1 MSISST
7 KNNEKENIKISSPI
21 IINNGDSSSFSTE
34 KLQRTTSD
42 RNKKMVKKL
51 KIQSDI
57 YPLGFKSIICLA
69 TSILADPGK

>member
-34 KLQRTTSD
+34 KFQRTTSD
-42 RNKKMVKKL
+42 KNKKMVKKFKNTVGSFY
-51 KIQSDI
+51 KIPPMI
-57 YPLGFKSIICLA
+57 WKKY
-69 TSILADPGK
+69 